1 MKNVPSSLVIA
12 VVGVLLTIEVTEQ
25 AKVLAP
31 TPFKNGKCHFRGG
44 EYKDGEAMYEIKQ
57 CVKWICFRDNST
69 HGTMVGLGVPS
80 DRMERS
86 HCDPCSK
93 TRQRSFISG
102 KLPPDSPHK
111 LHV

>member
-69 HGTMVGLGVPS
+69 HGTMVGLGCGKVSAAP
-80 DRMERS
+80 
-86 HCDPCSK
+86 PCK
-93 TRQRSFISG
+93 KIPTREGINPECCEYIQCGNRRG
-102 KLPPDSPHK
+102 PG
-111 LHV
+111 